1 MEVNIIGAGLN
12 GCLSAWK
19 IKKKFPNYIVN
30 LIDSSDHVISAF
42 DPIEIGKGFYNNG
55 FHGIELPRSKKLSH
69 FFESCLN
76 INLLEKKNIKKLLIV
91 KFQLSP

>member
-76 INLLEKKNIKKLLIV
+76 INLLEKKILKNFL
-91 KFQLSP
+91 